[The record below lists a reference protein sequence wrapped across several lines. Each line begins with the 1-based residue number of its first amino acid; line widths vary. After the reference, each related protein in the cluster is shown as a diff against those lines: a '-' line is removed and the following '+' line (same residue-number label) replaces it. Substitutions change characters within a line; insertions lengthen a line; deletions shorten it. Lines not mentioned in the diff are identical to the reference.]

1 MKSPTCVKEVQQLN
15 GRLAALSRFL
25 AGAAIRS
32 LPFYANLR
40 KGRQFEWTT
49 ECEQAFQ
56 DFKEFLG
63 RPPILSRPREGEPF
77 ILYLAVG
84 SRAVASAQVKE
95 DENGQQPVYFI
106 SKALQGSELNYQ
118 KIEKFAYTLIL
129 TSRRLC
135 PYFQAHT
142 IKVRTN
148 QPIKGILQKPDLA
161 GRILQWA
168 VELSEFDLQYEA
180 RTAIKSQYLADFI
193 AEFTDTLETPHK
205 MESLRGRF
213 LK

>member
-1 MKSPTCVKEVQQLN
+1 MRLNPAKCTFAVEAGKFLGFMLTQRGIEANPDKCQAILNMKSPTCVKEVQQLN

-25 AGAAIRS
+25 AGAVIRS
-32 LPFYANLR
+32 LPFYATLR
-40 KGRQFEWTT
+40 KGKQFECTT

-63 RPPILSRPREGEPF
+63 RPPIQSRPREGEPL

-84 SRAVASAQVKE
+84 SWAIASALVRE
-95 DENGQQPVYFI
+95 DENVQQPVYFI

-118 KIEKFAYTLIL
+118 KIEKFAYTFIL
-129 TSRRLC
+129 TSRRLR

-148 QPIKGILQKPDLA
+148 QPIKGIL
-161 GRILQWA
+161 
-168 VELSEFDLQYEA
+168 
-180 RTAIKSQYLADFI
+180 
-193 AEFTDTLETPHK
+193 
-205 MESLRGRF
+205 
-213 LK
+213 